1 MQAASASLAS
11 TLKTA
16 LDNTSLA
23 QIPHELGEP
32 SVAAGLGV
40 RMQRLG
46 TLRDELG
53 ADPEKVVDE
62 EQRQLLVTKVTDA
75 KLVVIDPNM
84 EALTNHLRG
93 MLDEHLGA
101 AAAELASARLRHV
114 THAKAQHVHSIIIA
128 AMDDVESQFCGG
140 MGQVIQKLVP
150 KLPEDQTQSLCAAAV
165 RAHRQQMGQEY
176 TLDVLERKLRELLS
190 EATKGQPKPAVGRQ
204 LAPLA
209 TNPHEWL
216 WGVVLGSAGL
226 DLEADVLSL
235 LSSTIANYLDPFIDG
250 EVPASEYAARST
262 GLVAER
268 WQRACSEQRGA
279 VADVPPDYI
288 LAQYVRHAI
297 TKMNTN
303 LGFDAHQPGIGRQ
316 PLSDA
321 ALDQH
326 AKARLR
332 RPLAPAPPPEMPTPH
347 RTPSPRSYWARC

>member
-1 MQAASASLAS
+1 MQAASATLAS

-16 LDNTSLA
+16 LGNTSLG

-40 RMQRLG
+40 RLQRLG

-53 ADPEKVVDE
+53 ADPESVVDQ
-62 EQRQLLVTKVTDA
+62 EQRQLLVAKVTDA

-101 AAAELASARLRHV
+101 AAAEVSSARLRHV
-114 THAKAQHVHSIIIA
+114 THAKAQHVYSIIVA

-165 RAHRQQMGQEY
+165 RAHRQQMGREY

-190 EATKGQPKPAVGRQ
+190 EASKGQKPAARRQ
-204 LAPLA
+204 LAPLV

-216 WGVVLGSAGL
+216 WGVVLGSTGL
-226 DLEADVLSL
+226 ELEDDVLTL
-235 LSSTIANYLDPFIDG
+235 LSTTIANYLDPFIDG
-250 EVPASEYAARST
+250 DVPASEYAARSA
-262 GLVAER
+262 GLFVER

-288 LAQYVRHAI
+288 LAQYLRHAI
-297 TKMNTN
+297 TKLNTN
-303 LGFDAHQPGIGRQ
+303 RGFDAHQPGIGRQ

-326 AKARLR
+326 AKARCR
-332 RPLAPAPPPEMPTPH
+332 GPSDVPPAA
-347 RTPSPRSYWARC
+347 RSRC